1 MANRLR
7 DGEQEFCD
15 SAFLYAKD
23 IGINE
28 CLSLDYKEHAKELL
42 AYFMARAVTDKAATI
57 KGDRLRLLR
66 GLTKLILMEDSLI
79 LNSTDNSGGEL

>member
-1 MANRLR
+1 MANRLY

-15 SAFLYAKD
+15 SAFSTLKAR
-23 IGINE
+23 GIDK
-28 CLSLDYKEHAKELL
+28 CLSLDYKENAKEIL
-42 AYFMARAVTDKAATI
+42 AYFMARAITDKAAVI

-66 GLTKLILMEDSLI
+66 SLTKLILLEDSLI